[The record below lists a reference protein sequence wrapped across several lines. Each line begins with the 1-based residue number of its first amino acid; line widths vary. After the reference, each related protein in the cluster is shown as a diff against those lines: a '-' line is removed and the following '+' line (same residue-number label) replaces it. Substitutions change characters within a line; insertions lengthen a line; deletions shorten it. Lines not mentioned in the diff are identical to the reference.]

1 MNNLHIN
8 KIFPLICGGSGTRL
22 WPLSKS
28 SFPKQFSKYN
38 PKNNFSFLQD
48 TYSRL
53 KEYKKYSGSYLNLQ

>member
-1 MNNLHIN
+1 MNNLRIN
-8 KIFPLICGGSGTRL
+8 KIFPLLICGGSGTRL
-22 WPLSKS
+22 WPLSRS

-53 KEYKKYSGSYLNLQ
+53 KNIKIFRILS